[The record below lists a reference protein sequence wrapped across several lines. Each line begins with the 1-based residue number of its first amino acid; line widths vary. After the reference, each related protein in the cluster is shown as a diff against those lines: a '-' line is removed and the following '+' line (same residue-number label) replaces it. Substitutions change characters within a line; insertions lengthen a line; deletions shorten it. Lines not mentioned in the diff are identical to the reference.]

1 MEFEFIC
8 HPGLKIGREKRKKRR
23 RRKMKEIADEK
34 KKEKKKKKGSITPS
48 LDRPP
53 LAWTKV
59 SCATH
64 TSGVWFLVLV
74 LGSISSRVINARENI
89 LALH

>member
-23 RRKMKEIADEK
+23 RRRMKEIADEK
-34 KKEKKKKKGSITPS
+34 KRRREKGSVTPI
-48 LDRPP
+48 LDRLP

-74 LGSISSRVINARENI
+74 LGSISSRVINVRENI